1 MTDAELA
8 EYLHLTPA
16 EAGLIIPRLPLEIA
30 RGAYRRT
37 KQQASA
43 RSEKLQLQ
51 KNVSSRLSKFCCAGR
66 SRSKSLD

>member
-37 KQQASA
+37 KQQVPAP
-43 RSEKLQLQ
+43 RSCSYRKTYP
-51 KNVSSRLSKFCCAGR
+51 A
-66 SRSKSLD
+66 D